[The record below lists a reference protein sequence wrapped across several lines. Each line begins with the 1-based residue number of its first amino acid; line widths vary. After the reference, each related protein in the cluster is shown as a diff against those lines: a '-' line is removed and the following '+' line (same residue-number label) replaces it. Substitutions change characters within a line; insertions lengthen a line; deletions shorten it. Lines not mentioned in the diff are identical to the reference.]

1 MWAWYLEELRLKKY
15 FDVVGEGEPLRIMH
29 AIWWQ
34 PTRSSFSSH
43 PYLEHQPSHRVHSSL
58 FQRMVCF
65 GVEVLLPELLPH
77 WPTQLSHWPIS
88 RCSTTELTLPRY
100 HFTPLLS
107 SYHVFSPVIKERL
120 ILQKSAKMVP
130 YSCRPLLLPYGTE
143 ALYYSHICIS
153 SYFRLF
159 ASVGFVLWFTE
170 VLCAAPRPGNPI
182 EQEVCL
188 S

>member
-100 HFTPLLS
+100 HSTPLLS
-107 SYHVFSPVIKERL
+107 SYHVFSPVIKKDSFSKNQLKWCL
-120 ILQKSAKMVP
+120 ILAGPCFFHMVP
-130 YSCRPLLLPYGTE
+130 
-143 ALYYSHICIS
+143 
-153 SYFRLF
+153 RLF
-159 ASVGFVLWFTE
+159 TIPIFAFHPTSGYLPPLALSSDSLRFCVLPPDQ
-170 VLCAAPRPGNPI
+170 AI
-182 EQEVCL
+182 Q
-188 S
+188 